1 MKVIE
6 VNAGIFEQNDRA
18 ADEVRA
24 INREAGT
31 FMVNLMASPGAG
43 KTTLLLRTIAAL
55 KDTFR
60 IGVMEAD
67 IDATVDAE
75 KGIVTFRLDSSLQG
89 HLTGLRIDLPNTEQ
103 VVGIKDVTVSSAG
116 VVKHRYH
123 PCVFLA
129 PENLKAQNGIRTISL
144 VNARAK
150 AYVGTTSEDPYLILS
165 DPLTAQIAGMFSH
178 YLLTRLLVCLF
189 LIACFASYR
198 KSLFGETQNNTSQ
211 SNTI

>member
-1 MKVIE
+1 MKKKWILY
-6 VNAGIFEQNDRA
+6 GIALLCMILFIILPFPASDLSLRLVL
-18 ADEVRA
+18 DEEYPVS
-24 INREAGT
+24 T
-31 FMVNLMASPGAG
+31 
-43 KTTLLLRTIAAL
+43 
-55 KDTFR
+55 DTFYLYYETD
-60 IGVMEAD
+60 GQGFQGDQMLT
-67 IDATVDAE
+67 ATVDAE
-75 KGIVTFRLDSSLQG
+75 KGIVTFRLASSLQG